1 LVHHNFEEVFGEGMK
16 ELPNTSRCAF
26 VIIKIKANDEDNF
39 FMRRDPSW
47 QDINFIGG
55 HDQPQDRGDF
65 KRTAK
70 RELLEEVSALRLFK
84 SFKLELLTS
93 EVPYGPIY
101 SLSARRQMQYVLS
114 FFLLQ
119 FTEDPSS
126 FFKGFQGKTQ
136 NILVSSRNIREH
148 FYQMSGLV
156 QVLEHSLS
164 GGLEAIPYSWPVDLW
179 DAVSESA
186 LVEKN
191 QLDLIIN

>member
-1 LVHHNFEEVFGEGMK
+1 MK
-16 ELPNTSRCAF
+16 EVPSISRCAF
-26 VIIKIKANDEDNF
+26 VIIKIKANDEDYF

-55 HDQPQDRGDF
+55 HDQPQDRG
-65 KRTAK
+65 KLQRTAK
-70 RELLEEVSALRLFK
+70 RELLEEVPALRSFNA
-84 SFKLELLTS
+84 FKLESLTA
-93 EVPYGPIY
+93 EVPHGPIY
-101 SLSARRQMQYVLS
+101 SLSARRQMQYVLR

-136 NILVSSRNIREH
+136 NILVSNRNIREH

-164 GGLEAIPYSWPVDLW
+164 GGLEVIPYSWPIDLW
-179 DAVSESA
+179 NAISESA

-191 QLDLIIN
+191 QLDLIVN

>member
-1 LVHHNFEEVFGEGMK
+1 MK
-16 ELPNTSRCAF
+16 EFAGTSRCAF
-26 VIIKIKANDEDNF
+26 VIIKIKANDEDHF

-55 HDQPQDRGDF
+55 HDQPQDRGNF
-65 KRTAK
+65 QRTAK
-70 RELLEEVSALRLFK
+70 RELLEEVPALRLFK
-84 SFKLELLTS
+84 SFKLQSLTP
-93 EVPYGPIY
+93 EVTYGPIY
-101 SLSARRQMQYVLS
+101 SLSARRQMEYLMR
-114 FFLLQ
+114 FFLLE

-156 QVLEHSLS
+156 QVLEKNLS
-164 GGLEAIPYSWPVDLW
+164 GGLEAIPYSWSIDLW
-179 DAVSESA
+179 NAVSESS